1 MSHNVHKDNHNSL
14 DSAYLEVFAKMIASY
29 CGCFSST
36 VLKKSLWETVKKLI
50 CHMQIKMSDYQGTS
64 IRSRILNLQCLQSH

>member
-36 VLKKSLWETVKKLI
+36 VLK
-50 CHMQIKMSDYQGTS
+50 
-64 IRSRILNLQCLQSH
+64 NLFGKQLRN